1 MTKKKFFF
9 FLRIITVKTVM
20 RDCTEKKYL
29 IFQEVKKNVH
39 FFVHFVYIL
48 KKCFF
53 FGRKILSI
61 LNAWLYRV
69 FFVFFFWKFMIF
81 LKWTKKFFF
90 NVNPYHFQTHAWLYR
105 RKIFFLPNDTYHL
118 LSFFCQKKKKIFF
131 FLGPQNGQKDACEEP
146 TKWSKN
152 HHFAGLLFEKTKKI
166 PLEP

>member
-1 MTKKKFFF
+1 M
-9 FLRIITVKTVM
+9 
-20 RDCTEKKYL
+20 
-29 IFQEVKKNVH
+29 KKNVH

-81 LKWTKKFFF
+81 WKWTKKFFF

-105 RKIFFLPNDTYHL
+105 RKIVFLPNDTYHL
-118 LSFFCQKKKKIFF
+118 LSFFLPKKKKKFF
-131 FLGPQNGQKDACEEP
+131 FLGPQNVVKKALAKK
-146 TKWSKN
+146 KWLKIFFQPKNASKMIKN
-152 HHFAGLLFEKTKKI
+152 FCSKKWLKI
-166 PLEP
+166 FLHSKMTIMVKKFLH